1 MTSVDTVSRVPAL
14 GLRLVILLVL
24 SIVLM
29 VLDHRQNHLGAVRQ
43 AIGAAVYPLQVI
55 VDSPFRLWA
64 WIRETRT
71 PGFPAKRQV
80 SVTPLDESRNPVQTW
95 VLQGCAPM
103 KYTGPTLAG
112 KGGTDVAMEELVLS
126 VEGFEIEAA

>member
-14 GLRLVILLVL
+14 GLRLVILLVF
-24 SIVLM
+24 SIILM

-64 WIRETRT
+64 WIREGTTDRNELQLENARLRTEVLITR
-71 PGFPAKRQV
+71 GRIQ
-80 SVTPLDESRNPVQTW
+80 E
-95 VLQGCAPM
+95 
-103 KYTGPTLAG
+103 LAAL
-112 KGGTDVAMEELVLS
+112 KAENDRLRAML
-126 VEGFEIEAA
+126 AAWR